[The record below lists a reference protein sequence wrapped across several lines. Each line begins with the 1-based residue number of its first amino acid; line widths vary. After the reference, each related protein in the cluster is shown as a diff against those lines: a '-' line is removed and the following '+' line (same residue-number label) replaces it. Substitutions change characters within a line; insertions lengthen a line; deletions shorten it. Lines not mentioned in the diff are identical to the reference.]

1 MSTSLVTKIGAV
13 GNQATTNILS
23 SMKSAMANANG
34 NNYIDNPP
42 WTLPDPWV
50 TGTVFGGGWFVV
62 NSQNNVYFAD
72 PGTPGGRTSGAIEPT
87 TTTSTGQYDSADTS
101 GIYWHYFGPANA
113 LKPTL
118 KKNSTITPSSS
129 TSVMD
134 GFYAY
139 YADTTT
145 LSALGLT
152 KAITLSAT
160 TNTVDLLGG
169 TPFYF
174 SLTGCTVPAATTP
187 FTYPG
192 GTVAYP
198 TTLTVGAVAAGSIP
212 IPTSNFWSPYLSAFI
227 YVLSQVSGTP
237 NGAGVYNIAL
247 DRSSA
252 GSSNFPITNQSY
264 PMYDMLGKNSASS
277 DSIPSISLG
286 CGVARFETSAKWLAV
301 SKSAGYQS
309 GNSAYYGV
317 LVTVDGK
324 LVSLTGITPPLGT
337 NRPVVLFNLAAVK
350 TADSCVVEIMF
361 QQATA
366 ESLGITFYVERD
378 DYVQPLTRNG
388 LTLALEGDSTTE
400 GGFGMPYYKYMTN
413 ALMAARMLGFD
424 QFYTSAC
431 GGTKLTSANPGGSS
445 YLDRLPGIIAMKPNV
460 LAVMGNHNDV
470 GVAEATFKNAMRQY
484 INTFTQALPNSY
496 LFWTGPRMLRDES
509 YASQATTENWVREV
523 IQNEYANNP
532 RVVFVP
538 ILTYP
543 TGNALGGGWYPNG
556 TVAPAGKYFTPS
568 SVNGDGHAIAGETY
582 MVITRLVNVIRGYI
596 NGQTT

>member
-1 MSTSLVTKIGAV
+1 
-13 GNQATTNILS
+13 
-23 SMKSAMANANG
+23 MKSVMANAMG
-34 NNYIDNPP
+34 NNYVENAT
-42 WTLPDPWV
+42 WTLPAAWA
-50 TGTVFGGGWFVV
+50 TGTIYNSGWFVV
-62 NSQNNVYFAD
+62 NSQNNLYYAD
-72 PGTPGGRTSGAIEPT
+72 PSTSSGTAGAIEPT
-87 TTTSTGQYDSADTS
+87 HTTSTAQWDGAGST
-101 GIYWHYFGPANA
+101 GVYWHYFGPANA

-118 KKNSTITPSSS
+118 KKNSTVTPSSS
-129 TSVMD
+129 ASVMD

-192 GTVAYP
+192 GAVGYP
-198 TTLTVGAVAAGSIP
+198 TTLTVGAVTAGSIP
-212 IPTSNFWSPYLSAFI
+212 TPTSSFWSPNLGAFI
-227 YVLSQVSGTP
+227 YVTSQQSGPSGNT
-237 NGAGVYNIAL
+237 GVYNIIL

-252 GSSNFPITNQSY
+252 GYSNFPIQNQSY
-264 PMYDMLGKNSASS
+264 PMYDMLGRNAASS
-277 DSIPSISLG
+277 DAIPNPLPQ
-286 CGVARFETSAKWLAV
+286 CCVARFETSAKWLAV
-301 SKSAGYQS
+301 SRNNAYQS
-309 GNSAYYGV
+309 GNNTNYGV

-324 LVSLTGITPPLGT
+324 IVNLTGITPPLGST
-337 NRPVVLFNLAAVK
+337 RSVVLFNLAAVK
-350 TADSCVVEIMF
+350 TGDSCVVEIMH
-361 QQATA
+361 QMATSDWLA
-366 ESLGITFYVERD
+366 TTFYIDPD
-378 DYVQPLTRNG
+378 DYVQSLTRNG

-424 QFYTSAC
+424 QFYTSAT
-431 GGTKLTSANPGGSS
+431 GGTRLTSASPGATT

-460 LAVMGNHNDV
+460 LAVMGNHNDTGNSTEV
-470 GVAEATFKNAMRQY
+470 VFKNAMRQY
-484 INTFTQALPNSY
+484 INTFTQALPDSY
-496 LFWTGPRMLRDES
+496 LFWTGPRMLRDEAYS
-509 YASQATTENWVREV
+509 GQATTETWVKDV

-532 RVVFVP
+532 KVIFVP

-543 TGNALGGGWYPNG
+543 TGNATAGGWYPNG
-556 TVAPAGKYFTPS
+556 TVAAAGKYFTPS
-568 SVNGDGHAIAGETY
+568 SIAGDAHPMAGETY